1 MGAWTHRRLLKKTMT
16 ILFFKRAI
24 EDFRKNRLLNV
35 VTLLT
40 ISLSILI
47 VSAFILFFVNTRE
60 IMNFWKKGLRVMAYL
75 KADIPRSE
83 LPDLRRQIQTM
94 SGVENLKF
102 ISKEDAFNQLKAQM
116 KRQASLFDNLVKNPL
131 PDAFEIRLSPTTQ
144 DWETVELLATRI
156 EALDQVEDVEY
167 GQKWLGRFTQIFDLF
182 TLTGY
187 AMCTIFFMAAV
198 FIMANTIRLVIYSRR
213 DEIEIMRLVGAAE
226 RFIKIPFYIQGLLQ
240 GALGAGIALAVLFVG
255 FLFMASNIERGFFS
269 GLFNIQFLSPL
280 ISGAI
285 ILISVLVGWLG
296 SYLSL
301 KQYLKI

>member
-1 MGAWTHRRLLKKTMT
+1 MA

-24 EDFRKNRLLNV
+24 EDFRNNRLLNF

-47 VSAFILFFVNTRE
+47 VSAFILFFINTNE
-60 IMNFWKKGLRVMAYL
+60 ILNFWKKGLRVMAYL

-83 LPDLRRQIQTM
+83 MLDLRRQIQTL
-94 SGVENLKF
+94 SGVESVKF
-102 ISKEDAFNQLKAQM
+102 ISKEDALKHLKAQM

-131 PDAFEIRLSPTTQ
+131 PDAFEIRMSPAAHS
-144 DWETVELLATRI
+144 WKKVEFLAAQI
-156 EALDQVEDVEY
+156 ESIDAVEEIEY
-167 GQKWLGRFTQIFDLF
+167 GQQWLGRFTQIFDLF

-240 GALGAGIALAVLFVG
+240 GALGAAIGLTVLFVA
-255 FLFMASNIERGFFS
+255 FLFMASNIEQGFFS
-269 GLFNIQFLSPL
+269 GLFSIQFLSPL

-285 ILISVLVGWLG
+285 VLTSMLVGWLG

-301 KQYLKI
+301 KQFLKG

>member
-1 MGAWTHRRLLKKTMT
+1 MAL
-16 ILFFKRAI
+16 LFFKRAI
-24 EDFRKNRLLNV
+24 EDFRNNRLLNV

-47 VSAFILFFVNTRE
+47 VSAFILFFINTSA
-60 IMNFWKKGLRVMAYL
+60 IMNFWKTGLRVMAYL

-83 LPDLRRQIQTM
+83 MLDLRHQIQTM
-94 SGVENLKF
+94 SGVESVKF
-102 ISKEDAFNQLKAQM
+102 ISKEEALKQLKAQM

-131 PDAFEIRLSPTTQ
+131 PDAFEIRMSAAAQ
-144 DWETVELLATRI
+144 SWEKVEFLAAQI
-156 EALDQVEDVEY
+156 ESMNEVEEVEY

-198 FIMANTIRLVIYSRR
+198 FIVANTIRLVIYSRR

-240 GALGAGIALAVLFVG
+240 GALGAAIGLAVLFVA
-255 FLFMASNIERGFFS
+255 FLFIASNIEQGFFS
-269 GLFNIQFLSPL
+269 GLFNIQFLSLL
-280 ISGAI
+280 ISGAVV
-285 ILISVLVGWLG
+285 LTSMLVGWLG

-301 KQYLKI
+301 KQFLKD